1 MHFRP
6 YGMTNGKPLPK
17 STISSGIDSLDILID
32 GFSIGDNVVWEIE
45 AGSSSDVFIRSFI
58 ARSFRD
64 EQKVIYVSFNRS
76 PQTVLQGLGGIVSP
90 DHFTLIDCFT
100 AGKGKNDSTFVKF
113 YETKHPAAV
122 VKIEEPRNIE
132 RFTVILNAIEDKLPP
147 GARYVFDS
155 LTGMQDL
162 WGDESE
168 THRFFTYM
176 CPRLYDLGTV
186 AYWILEKEA
195 HSQRFKANLR
205 HITQVVFDLAK
216 RKNNLF
222 LKALKLEGR
231 QDREVFKPHPFDIRG
246 DTVTITPLKKEPAT
260 DIGGKLKDARL
271 RTGMSQR
278 ELADK
283 AGFTPSFLSQL
294 ESNQV
299 SPSLGTFM
307 QICRALGINPG
318 QFLESGEPESKPW
331 LEKREKIRSRA
342 AAHEDVARVYDVA
355 SGDKFSVRLVTL
367 PPRAAMNR
375 HFFYHKEE
383 ELVYILKG
391 DLSVTIGGREARIS
405 TGDVIRLKDSFPSH
419 WKNEGG
425 DDAELLVLW

>member
-17 STISSGIDSLDILID
+17 TTISSGIESLDILIN

-64 EQKVIYVSFNRS
+64 EQKVIYISFNRS

-113 YETKHPAAV
+113 YDKKHPAAV

-132 RFTVILNAIEDKLPP
+132 SFTAILNAIEDKLPP

-162 WGDESE
+162 WGDENE

-195 HSQRFKANLR
+195 HSPRFKANLR
-205 HITQVVFDLAK
+205 HITQVVLDLAK

-231 QDREVFKPHPFDIRG
+231 QDREAFKPHPFDIRG
-246 DTVTITPLKKEPAT
+246 ENITITPLKKEPAT
-260 DIGGKLKDARL
+260 DIGGKLKEARL
-271 RTGMSQR
+271 RTGMSQK
-278 ELADK
+278 EMADK

-299 SPSLGTFM
+299 SPSLGTFV
-307 QICRALGINPG
+307 QICRVLGINPG

-331 LEKREKIRSRA
+331 LEKSAMIRSRA
-342 AAHEDVARVYDVA
+342 VAHEDAARVYEVT
-355 SGDKFSVRLVTL
+355 SGDKFSVRIVAL
-367 PPRAAMNR
+367 PPGAVMNR

-383 ELVYILKG
+383 ELVYMLKG
-391 DLSVTIGGREARIS
+391 DLSVTIGGRETRIS
-405 TGDVIRLKDSFPSH
+405 TGDVIRLKDLFPSH

-425 DDAELLVLW
+425 DDAELLVVW

>member
-1 MHFRP
+1 M
-6 YGMTNGKPLPK
+6 MNGKPSPK
-17 STISSGIDSLDILID
+17 STISSGIESLDILID
-32 GFSIGDNVVWEIE
+32 GFSIGDNVVWEVE

-76 PQTVLQGLGGIVSP
+76 PQTVLQGLGAIVSP

-113 YETKHPAAV
+113 YEKKYPAAV
-122 VKIEEPRNIE
+122 VKIEEPRNID
-132 RFTVILNAIEDKLPP
+132 RFTATLNAIEDKLPP

-162 WGDESE
+162 WGDENE

-195 HSQRFKANLR
+195 HSPRFKANLR
-205 HITQVVFDLAK
+205 HITQVVFDLSR

-231 QDREVFKPHPFDIRG
+231 QEREVFKPHPFDIRG
-246 DTVTITPLKKEPAT
+246 ETVTIAPLKKEPAS
-260 DIGGKLKDARL
+260 DIGGKLKEVRL
-271 RTGMSQR
+271 RTGMSQK

-283 AGFTPSFLSQL
+283 VGFTPSFLSQL

-307 QICRALGINPG
+307 QICKALGVNPG

-331 LEKREKIRSRA
+331 LEKRAMIRSRA
-342 AAHEDVARVYDVA
+342 AAHEDGARVYDVT
-355 SGDKFSVRLVTL
+355 SGAKYSVRIVVV
-367 PPRAAMNR
+367 PSGAAINR

-405 TGDVIRLKDSFPSH
+405 TGDVMRLKDSFPSH

>member
-1 MHFRP
+1 
-6 YGMTNGKPLPK
+6 MTNGKPSPK
-17 STISSGIDSLDILID
+17 STISSGIESLDILID

-76 PQTVLQGLGGIVSP
+76 PQTVLQGLGAIVSP

-113 YETKHPAAV
+113 YEKKYPATV
-122 VKIEEPRNIE
+122 VKIEDPRNVE
-132 RFTVILNAIEDKLPP
+132 RFTATLNAIEDKLPP

-162 WGDESE
+162 WGDENE

-195 HSQRFKANLR
+195 HSPRFKANLR
-205 HITQVVFDLAK
+205 HITQVVIDLAR

-231 QDREVFKPHPFDIRG
+231 QDREVFKPHPFEIRG
-246 DTVTITPLKKEPAT
+246 ETITIAPLKKEPAS
-260 DIGGKLKDARL
+260 DIGGKLKEARL
-271 RTGMSQR
+271 RTSMSQK

-299 SPSLGTFM
+299 SPSLGTFI
-307 QICRALGINPG
+307 QICRVLGINPG
-318 QFLESGEPESKPW
+318 QFLEFGEPESKPW
-331 LEKREKIRSRA
+331 LEKRERVRSRA
-342 AAHEDVARVYDVA
+342 ATHEDSARVYDVI
-355 SGDKFSVRLVTL
+355 SGDKYSVRIVVM
-367 PPRAAMNR
+367 PPGAAMNR

-391 DLSVTIGGREARIS
+391 DLSVTIGGREARVS
-405 TGDVIRLKDSFPSH
+405 AGDVIRLKDSFPSH

>member
-1 MHFRP
+1 
-6 YGMTNGKPLPK
+6 MTNGKPSPK
-17 STISSGIDSLDILID
+17 SSISSGIESLDILID
-32 GFSIGDNVVWEIE
+32 GFAIGDNVVWEIE
-45 AGSSSDVFIRSFI
+45 AGSSSDVFIRSFV

-64 EQKVIYVSFNRS
+64 EQKVIYISFNRS

-100 AGKGKNDSTFVKF
+100 AGKGKNDNTFVKF
-113 YETKHPAAV
+113 YEKTHPAVV
-122 VKIEEPRNIE
+122 VKIEDPRNIE
-132 RFTVILNAIEDKLPP
+132 QFTATLNAIEDKLPP

-162 WGDESE
+162 WGDENE

-231 QDREVFKPHPFDIRG
+231 QDREVFKPHPFEIRG
-246 DTVTITPLKKEPAT
+246 ETVTITTLKKEPAT
-260 DIGGKLKDARL
+260 DIGGKLKEARL
-271 RTGMSQR
+271 RTGMSQK

-283 AGFTPSFLSQL
+283 VGFTPSFLSQL
-294 ESNQV
+294 ESSQV

-307 QICRALGINPG
+307 QICRVLGINPG
-318 QFLESGEPESKPW
+318 QFLEASEPEARPW
-331 LEKREKIRSRA
+331 LETRDMIRSRLA
-342 AAHEDVARVYDVA
+342 SQEDAARVHA
-355 SGDKFSVRLVTL
+355 LATGDKFSIRIVVL
-367 PPRAAMNR
+367 PAGAAMNR
-375 HFFYHKEE
+375 HFFYHKDE
-383 ELVYILKG
+383 ELIYILKG
-391 DLSVTIGGREARIS
+391 DLVVTIGGREARIS

-425 DDAELLVLW
+425 DDAELLVIW

>member
-1 MHFRP
+1 
-6 YGMTNGKPLPK
+6 MTRRV
-17 STISSGIDSLDILID
+17 T
-32 GFSIGDNVVWEIE
+32 
-45 AGSSSDVFIRSFI
+45 
-58 ARSFRD
+58 
-64 EQKVIYVSFNRS
+64 
-76 PQTVLQGLGGIVSP
+76 
-90 DHFTLIDCFT
+90 
-100 AGKGKNDSTFVKF
+100 
-113 YETKHPAAV
+113 
-122 VKIEEPRNIE
+122 KIEDPRNIE
-132 RFTVILNAIEDKLPP
+132 RFTATLNAIEDKLPP

-195 HSQRFKANLR
+195 HSPRFKANLR
-205 HITQVVFDLAK
+205 HITQVVFDLSK

-231 QDREVFKPHPFDIRG
+231 QDREVFKPHPFEIHG
-246 DTVTITPLKKEPAT
+246 QTVSVTSLKKEPAT
-260 DIGGKLKDARL
+260 DIGGKLKEARL
-271 RTGMSQR
+271 RSGMNQK

-318 QFLESGEPESKPW
+318 QFLDSGVPEPMPW
-331 LEKREKIRSRA
+331 HIKREVIRGRRA
-342 AAHEDVARVYDVA
+342 VREDAANVYDVA
-355 SGDKFSVRLVTL
+355 AGDGLSVRLVVL
-367 PPRAAMNR
+367 PSRAEMNR

-383 ELVYILKG
+383 ELIYVLKG
-391 DLSVTIGGREARIS
+391 DISVTIEGRHVRVGP
-405 TGDVIRLKDSFPSH
+405 GDVVRLKDSFPSH

-425 DDAELLVLW
+425 DDAELLVMW

>member
-1 MHFRP
+1 M
-6 YGMTNGKPLPK
+6 NGKPSP
-17 STISSGIDSLDILID
+17 STAISSGIESLDILID

-58 ARSFRD
+58 ARSFHD
-64 EQKVIYVSFNRS
+64 EQKVIYISFNRS
-76 PQTVLQGLGGIVSP
+76 PQTVLQGLGAIVSP

-100 AGKGKNDSTFVKF
+100 AGKGKNDSTFMKF
-113 YETKHPAAV
+113 YEKAQPATV
-122 VKIEEPRNIE
+122 IKIEDPRNIE
-132 RFTVILNAIEDKLPP
+132 RFTATLNAIEDKLPP

-162 WGDESE
+162 WGDENA

-195 HSQRFKANLR
+195 HSPRFKANLR
-205 HITQVVFDLAK
+205 HITQVVIDLAR

-231 QDREVFKPHPFDIRG
+231 QDREVFKPHPFEIRG
-246 DTVTITPLKKEPAT
+246 ETVTITPLKKEPT
-260 DIGGKLKDARL
+260 SDIGGKLKEARL

-294 ESNQV
+294 ENNQV

-307 QICRALGINPG
+307 EICRVLGINPG
-318 QFLESGEPESKPW
+318 QFLGSGEPEAMSR
-331 LEKREKIRSRA
+331 LQTREAIRTRA
-342 AAHEDVARVYDVA
+342 VPRDDGARVYSVA
-355 SGDKFSVRLVTL
+355 SDEKFSVRIVVL
-367 PPRAAMNR
+367 PPGTTVKK
-375 HFFYHKEE
+375 HFFAHKAA
-383 ELVYILKG
+383 ELVYILNG
-391 DLSVTIGGREARIS
+391 DLSVMINGRETRIGS
-405 TGDVIRLKDSFPSH
+405 GDVLHLEDPFPSD

-425 DDAELLVLW
+425 DDAELLVVW

>member
-1 MHFRP
+1 
-6 YGMTNGKPLPK
+6 MTNGKPSPK
-17 STISSGIDSLDILID
+17 TSISSGIESLDILID
-32 GFSIGDNVVWEIE
+32 GFSVGDNVVWEVE
-45 AGSSSDVFIRSFI
+45 AGSSSDAFIRSFV

-90 DHFTLIDCFT
+90 DHFTLVDCFT

-113 YETKHPAAV
+113 YETAQHAAV
-122 VKIEEPRNIE
+122 VKIEQPRNIE
-132 RFTVILNAIEDKLPP
+132 QFTATLNAIEDKLPP
-147 GARYVFDS
+147 RARYVFDS

-195 HSQRFKANLR
+195 HSPRFKANLR

-231 QDREVFKPHPFDIRG
+231 QDREVFKPHPFEVRG
-246 DTVTITPLKKEPAT
+246 DTVTIASLKKEPAS
-260 DIGGKLKDARL
+260 DIGGKLKEARV
-271 RTGMSQR
+271 RIGMSQK
-278 ELADK
+278 ELADR

-307 QICRALGINPG
+307 QICRVLGINPG
-318 QFLESGEPESKPW
+318 QFLEAGAPEPRPW
-331 LEKREKIRSRA
+331 LEKREAVRSRRA
-342 AAHEDVARVYDVA
+342 VQEDAARVHEL
-355 SGDKFSVRLVTL
+355 STGDKFSVRLVTL
-367 PPRAAMNR
+367 QPGAVMNR

-383 ELVYILKG
+383 ELVYIVTG
-391 DLSVTIGGREARIS
+391 SLSVTIEGREARV
-405 TGDVIRLKDSFPSH
+405 TAGDVIRLKDSFPSH

-425 DDAELLVLW
+425 DVAELLVLW

>member
-1 MHFRP
+1 
-6 YGMTNGKPLPK
+6 
-17 STISSGIDSLDILID
+17 
-32 GFSIGDNVVWEIE
+32 
-45 AGSSSDVFIRSFI
+45 
-58 ARSFRD
+58 
-64 EQKVIYVSFNRS
+64 
-76 PQTVLQGLGGIVSP
+76 LGAIVSP

-113 YETKHPAAV
+113 YEKKHTAAV

-132 RFTVILNAIEDKLPP
+132 RFTATLNAIEDKLPP

-162 WGDESE
+162 WGDENE

-195 HSQRFKANLR
+195 HSPRFKANLR
-205 HITQVVFDLAK
+205 HITQVVLDLAK

-231 QDREVFKPHPFDIRG
+231 QDREVFKPHPFEIRG
-246 DTVTITPLKKEPAT
+246 ETVTITSLKKEPAT
-260 DIGGKLKDARL
+260 DIGGKLKEARL
-271 RTGMSQR
+271 RTDMSQK

-307 QICRALGINPG
+307 QICRVLGINPG
-318 QFLESGEPESKPW
+318 RFLESGEPESKPW
-331 LEKREKIRSRA
+331 LEKKEMIRSRTA
-342 AAHEDVARVYDVA
+342 THEDVARVFTVT
-355 SGDKFSVRLVTL
+355 SGDKFSVRLVVL
-367 PPRAAMNR
+367 PSGAAMSR

-391 DLSVTIGGREARIS
+391 DLSVTIEGREARTS

>member
-1 MHFRP
+1 
-6 YGMTNGKPLPK
+6 MTNGKPSPK
-17 STISSGIDSLDILID
+17 SPISSGIESLDILID
-32 GFSIGDNVVWEIE
+32 GFAIGDNVVWEIE

-100 AGKGKNDSTFVKF
+100 AGKGKNDNTFVKF
-113 YETKHPAAV
+113 YEKTHPAVV
-122 VKIEEPRNIE
+122 VKIEDPRNIE
-132 RFTVILNAIEDKLPP
+132 QFTATLNAIEDKLPP

-162 WGDESE
+162 WGDENE

-231 QDREVFKPHPFDIRG
+231 QDREVFKPHPFEIRG
-246 DTVTITPLKKEPAT
+246 ETVTITTLKKEPAT
-260 DIGGKLKDARL
+260 DIGGRLKEARL
-271 RTGMSQR
+271 RTGMSQK

-294 ESNQV
+294 ESSQV

-307 QICRALGINPG
+307 QICRVLGINPG
-318 QFLESGEPESKPW
+318 QFLESSEPEARPW
-331 LEKREKIRSRA
+331 LETRDMIRSRVA
-342 AAHEDVARVYDVA
+342 SQEDAARVHA
-355 SGDKFSVRLVTL
+355 LATGDKFSLRIVVL
-367 PPRAAMNR
+367 PSGAVMNR
-375 HFFYHKEE
+375 HFFYHKDE
-383 ELVYILKG
+383 ELIYILKG
-391 DLSVTIGGREARIS
+391 DLVVKIGGREARIS
-405 TGDVIRLKDSFPSH
+405 TGDVLRLKDSLPSH

>member
-1 MHFRP
+1 M
-6 YGMTNGKPLPK
+6 NGKLSPS
-17 STISSGIDSLDILID
+17 STISSGIESLDVLID

-45 AGSSSDVFIRSFI
+45 AGSSSDVFIRRFV
-58 ARSFRD
+58 ARSFHD

-76 PQTVLQGLGGIVSP
+76 PQTVLQGLGAIVSP
-90 DHFTLIDCFT
+90 DHFTLVDCFT
-100 AGKGKNDSTFVKF
+100 AGKGKSDSTFVKF
-113 YETKHPAAV
+113 YEKKPPATV
-122 VKIEEPRNIE
+122 VRIGDPRNIE
-132 RFTVILNAIEDKLPP
+132 QFTATLNAIEDKLPP

-162 WGDESE
+162 WGDENE

-195 HSQRFKANLR
+195 HSPRFKANLR

-216 RKNNLF
+216 RKNKLF

-231 QDREVFKPHPFDIRG
+231 QDREAFKPHPFEVHG
-246 DTVTITPLKKEPAT
+246 DTVIITPLRNESAV
-260 DIGGKLKDARL
+260 DIGGRLKDARL
-271 RTGMSQR
+271 RTGMSQK
-278 ELADK
+278 EMADK

-307 QICRALGINPG
+307 EICRVLGINPG
-318 QFLESGEPESKPW
+318 QFLGAGEPT
-331 LEKREKIRSRA
+331 EKSRLQKRDAIRTRA
-342 AAHEDVARVYDVA
+342 VPRDDGARVYSVDA
-355 SGDKFSVRLVTL
+355 DQKFSVRIVVL
-367 PPRAAMNR
+367 PPGAAVKR
-375 HFFYHKEE
+375 HFFAHKDA
-383 ELVYILKG
+383 ELVYILNGK
-391 DLSVTIGGREARIS
+391 LSVTMSGRETQIS
-405 TGDVIRLKDSFPSH
+405 AGDVLHLEEPFPSD

-425 DDAELLVLW
+425 DDAELLVVW